1 MLMDTPSAPVAV
13 QPADEG
19 PVRIWRV
26 GTLTY
31 TTTGLVVLFVWLLW
45 GDFSLAMRDR
55 AVGPVLGLL
64 FNRYHASDL
73 VTGLFFASL
82 PAGIGLILCPIIS
95 FRSDRHRGRW
105 GRRIP
110 FLLIP
115 TPFVLLGMVGL
126 AFSPVI
132 GARVHAM
139 LGPGAPSLDTVVILS
154 FGVFWV
160 LFEIASIVAGTV
172 YGALINDVVPQQV
185 MGRFYGMF
193 RALGLLAGIIF
204 NYSIFGQADTAYVW
218 IFLGMG
224 TLFGVGFTLM
234 CLKVKEGEYPPVL
247 LMDKGRDIRGF
258 IHATKTYF
266 QECFSVS
273 YYRWLFA
280 YSAVA
285 AQLTA
290 PIAPFILYFS
300 KSPGINLT
308 TDSFGK
314 YQALTYVI
322 SLCLAYPLGAI
333 ADRFHPIRATMGA
346 LILYAMGTLW
356 GALYARDQATFT
368 IAFVLNGV
376 LAGVYFTVSA
386 SMGQRLLPRAEFAQ
400 FSSAGGIIVGIGGM
414 VFTPLVGLCLDLVHH
429 NYRYTFLI
437 STVLSVVALIG
448 LMIVHWEFM
457 KLGGPGNYKA
467 PEPSGKRSPLPA
479 PIPMVQTVALRE
491 AATKNVRMR

>member
-1 MLMDTPSAPVAV
+1 MDTRADPVAV
-13 QPADEG
+13 PSVEEKHG
-19 PVRIWRV
+19 RIWRV

-31 TTTGLVVLFVWLLW
+31 TTGGLVVLFAWLLW

-73 VTGLFFASL
+73 VTGVFFASL

-110 FLLIP
+110 FLIIP
-115 TPFVLLGMVGL
+115 TPFVMLGMLGL

-132 GARVHAM
+132 GTRVHAM

-204 NYSIFGQADTAYVW
+204 NYSIFGQADTAYVL
-218 IFLGMG
+218 IFLGTG
-224 TLFGVGFTLM
+224 ALFGLGFTLM

-247 LMDKGRDIRGF
+247 PMDKRRDIRGLL
-258 IHATKTYF
+258 HATKTYF
-266 QECFSVS
+266 QECFSVP
-273 YYRWLFA
+273 YYRWIFA
-280 YSAVA
+280 YGAVA

-290 PIAPFILYFS
+290 PIAPFIFYFS
-300 KSPGINLT
+300 KSPGINLA

-314 YQALTYVI
+314 YQALTYVF

-333 ADRFHPIRATMGA
+333 ADRFHPIRATMCA
-346 LILYAMGTLW
+346 LALYAMGTLW
-356 GALYARDQATFT
+356 GALYARDQTTFT

-400 FSSAGGIIVGIGGM
+400 FSSAGGIISGISGM
-414 VFTPLVGLCLDLVHH
+414 VFTPLMGLCLDSVHH

-437 STVLSVVALIG
+437 SAILSVVALIG
-448 LMIVHWEFM
+448 LTIVHREFM
-457 KLGGPGNYKA
+457 KLGGPDHYKA
-467 PEPSGKRSPLPA
+467 PVPQEERSSLPA
-479 PIPMVQTVALRE
+479 SSVVRSVA
-491 AATKNVRMR
+491 